1 MDSFNRTFDCFSFG
15 SDAMDLD
22 NIEEYNGT
30 HDFGTKYVQ
39 DLVYQKRI
47 ISTGKCSTF
56 WNFDSFRS
64 DTEMPFQAEPD
75 SAEPFDA
82 DISMNFEVCPPSDK
96 DIHDE
101 DMIDADAEEEYMA
114 TETKINKF
122 WSGTF
127 SLLLSP

>member
-1 MDSFNRTFDCFSFG
+1 
-15 SDAMDLD
+15 
-22 NIEEYNGT
+22 
-30 HDFGTKYVQ
+30 
-39 DLVYQKRI
+39 
-47 ISTGKCSTF
+47 
-56 WNFDSFRS
+56 
-64 DTEMPFQAEPD
+64 
-75 SAEPFDA
+75 
-82 DISMNFEVCPPSDK
+82 MNFEVCPPSDK